1 MRKISLHFIILIM
14 IFCLFPQ
21 SLLAKTGYVSDMLL
35 LTFRQ
40 GPGSSHAKIKTLI
53 SNTPVMILDEKNGYY
68 KVELKSNE
76 IGWVNK
82 KFINF
87 ELPKPVLIDQLGR
100 EKNALERKITK
111 LESTIDTLTNKT
123 GLTKNEASQKILS
136 LESSLESAVNERD
149 ELKAQLAE
157 APKKENLLSQKSRDI
172 QKIIKENKTL
182 QDKNAALSKNLDILT
197 EKNKGLFKAGM
208 IKWFLSGVG
217 VLLLGWLIGHS
228 MSSKK
233 RKYSS
238 LLD

>member
-1 MRKISLHFIILIM
+1 MRKISFHFIILIM

-21 SLLAKTGYVSDMLL
+21 TLFAKTGYVSDILV

-40 GPGSSHAKIKTLI
+40 GPGNSHAKIKTLI
-53 SNTPVMILDEKNGYY
+53 SNTPVQILGEKNGYY
-68 KVELKSNE
+68 KVELKSKE
-76 IGWVNK
+76 IGWVDKN
-82 KFINF
+82 FINF
-87 ELPKPVLIDQLGR
+87 EPPKTFVIDQLNR
-100 EKNALERKITK
+100 EKKTLELKITT
-111 LESTIDTLTNKT
+111 LESTIDTLNNKT
-123 GLTKNEASQKILS
+123 GLTKNEASQTITS
-136 LESSLESAVNERD
+136 LESSLESAANERD
-149 ELKAQLAE
+149 ELKAQLANTL
-157 APKKENLLSQKSRDI
+157 KKHNLFTQKSRDI

-182 QDKNAALSKNLDILT
+182 QDKNAGLSKNLDILK

-217 VLLLGWLIGHS
+217 VLLLGWIIGHS